1 MLNEPIRLLLVDDH
15 TLFREGIARLLEA
28 EERLELIAHFAS
40 AREAIASSALDRSDV
55 VLLDYDLGE
64 SNGLQL
70 LQEMRGRRPE
80 IKVLMVTAGLDQAAI
95 AQALRDG
102 ASGIFLKHSAPTDL
116 IQAILMI
123 VRGGSW
129 IDSSI
134 LSKLSAPVPSL
145 PRQETRPALDL
156 TTREQ
161 SVLNGVFEGLT
172 NKEIATTMSISES
185 YVKALLQQLFEKTGV
200 RTRSQLVRV
209 ALERQRSE

>member
-1 MLNEPIRLLLVDDH
+1 MHEPVRLLLVDDH

-28 EERLELIAHFAS
+28 EDRLQLIAHFAS
-40 AREAIASSALDRSDV
+40 PHDALASSALAKTDI

-70 LQEMRGRRPE
+70 LRAMRSRHPE
-80 IKVLMVTAGLDQAAI
+80 LKILMVTAGLDQAAI
-95 AQALRDG
+95 RQLLCEG

-123 VRGGSW
+123 IRGGSW

-134 LSKLSAPVPSL
+134 LNKLTAPAPPVQ
-145 PRQETRPALDL
+145 RQETRPTLEL
-156 TTREQ
+156 TPREQ
-161 SVLNGVFEGLT
+161 DVLNGVFEGLT
-172 NKEIATTMSISES
+172 NKEIAARMSISES

-209 ALERQRSE
+209 ALERQRA